1 MTEFSEKEP
10 SLRTV
15 AMPAD
20 TNPAG
25 DIFGGWL
32 VGQMDL
38 AGSTLAT
45 RVSDGRTATVAID
58 RMSFHKPVYVG
69 DEVSC
74 YTELEKIGNTSMT
87 INVVSMV
94 RRQKEDSPV
103 KVTEGVFTYVA
114 LDENGDPRT
123 VERDG

>member
-1 MTEFSEKEP
+1 MTDFSDREP

-58 RMSFHKPVYVG
+58 QMTFHRPVYVG

-74 YTELEKIGNTSMT
+74 YTELENVGNTSMT

-94 RRQKEDSPV
+94 RRQKEESPV

-114 LDENGDPRT
+114 LDENGEPRP
-123 VERDG
+123 VKS

>member
-1 MTEFSEKEP
+1 MTDFSDREP

-58 RMSFHKPVYVG
+58 QMTFHKPVYVG

-74 YTELEKIGNTSMT
+74 YTELEKIGDTSMT
-87 INVVSMV
+87 INVVSTV
-94 RRQKEDSPV
+94 RRQKDESPV
-103 KVTEGVFTYVA
+103 TVTEGVFTYVA
-114 LDENGDPRT
+114 LDEDGEPRP
-123 VERDG
+123 VEP

>member
-1 MTEFSEKEP
+1 MTDFSDREP
-10 SLRTV
+10 SLRTI

-45 RVSDGRTATVAID
+45 RISDGRTATVAID
-58 RMSFHKPVYVG
+58 QMSFHEPVYVG
-69 DEVSC
+69 DEISC
-74 YTELEKIGNTSMT
+74 YTQLKDTGETSMT
-87 INVVSMV
+87 IEVISMV
-94 RRQKEDSPV
+94 RRQKEKAPL
-103 KVTEGVFTYVA
+103 KVTEGVFSYVA
-114 LDENGDPRT
+114 LDENGEPRP
-123 VERDG
+123 VHV